1 MPIYELWPSSGKS
14 FVAPNATLCG
24 EVLVG
29 NGCSIWYNAV
39 LRGDDMA
46 IRLGDNVSI
55 GEGCVLQTTTSMP
68 DGLSNGVNINDHV
81 FIGPNTTVHAST
93 IDSSAYIGAG
103 CVLQP

>member
-1 MPIYELWPSSGKS
+1 MENYSRHRTFMPIYELLPSAGKS

-46 IRLGDNVSI
+46 IRLGDNVST
-55 GEGCVLQTTTSMP
+55 GEGSVL
-68 DGLSNGVNINDHV
+68 
-81 FIGPNTTVHAST
+81 
-93 IDSSAYIGAG
+93 
-103 CVLQP
+103 